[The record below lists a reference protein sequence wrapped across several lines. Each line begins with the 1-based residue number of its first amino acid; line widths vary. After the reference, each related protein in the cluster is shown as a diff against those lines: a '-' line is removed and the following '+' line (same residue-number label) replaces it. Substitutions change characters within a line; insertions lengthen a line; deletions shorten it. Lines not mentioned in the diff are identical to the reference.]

1 MSVTITHVE
10 VIESTYQGKTKK
22 SYKFTLSDGKIGYSA
37 NKSPWE
43 FKEGEAVDYTSETKK
58 SAKGEYNLF
67 TFARVAGSAAPQGTP
82 PPTPPKANLPH
93 AAVDIARMKFESR
106 MQVCKLTHDLILAG
120 KFSDLEAVEHLKAW
134 TIEMDNLIDG
144 IF

>member
-10 VIESTYQGKTKK
+10 VIKSTYNGKEKT

-43 FKEGEAVDYTSETKK
+43 FKEGETVDYTSEIKQ
-58 SAKGEYNLF
+58 SAKGSYNLF
-67 TFARVAGSAAPQGTP
+67 TFARVGGTIAP
-82 PPTPPKANLPH
+82 PPAPPMPAKANLPH